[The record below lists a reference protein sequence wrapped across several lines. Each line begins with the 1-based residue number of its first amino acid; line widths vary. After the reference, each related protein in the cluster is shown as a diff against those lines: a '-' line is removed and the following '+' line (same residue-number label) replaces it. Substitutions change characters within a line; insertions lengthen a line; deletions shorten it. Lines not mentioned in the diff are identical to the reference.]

1 MSKPKLCLKSYQP
14 ITNAHQHDF
23 HQLVLP
29 VKGHLD
35 IQVEHVSGRVGQQH
49 AAVICASNDH
59 AFESH
64 DDNQFIVADI
74 PPSLAPAFDKLPVFI
89 HLDTS
94 LNNYI
99 QFLQTQLGETNQQTS
114 IAQNNL
120 SSSNSLLERQM
131 LVLLIQLLDE
141 KHANTP
147 LIDKRIELAR
157 QYIEKHFAEKDCLGH
172 AAHYA
177 AISPRHM
184 RQLFN
189 QYYHVS
195 PSQFLLELRMQGA
208 WQLLTSTQRPLDWIA
223 QYCGYSSLS
232 AFSDRFQKHFSNTP
246 NQVRR
251 LGK

>member
-14 ITNAHQHDF
+14 ITNTHQHDF

-35 IQVEHVSGRVGQQH
+35 IQVEHLSGRVGQKH

-74 PPSLAPAFDKLPVFI
+74 PLSLAPAFDKLPVFI
-89 HLDTS
+89 QLDNS

-99 QFLQTQLGETNQQTS
+99 QFLQTQLNSAAKQNSPHQKS
-114 IAQNNL
+114 IPSN
-120 SSSNSLLERQM
+120 NSLLERQM

-141 KHANTP
+141 KHADNP
-147 LIDKRIELAR
+147 LIDRRIELAR
-157 QYIEKHFAEKDCLGH
+157 QYLEVHFSEKNCLTD
-172 AAHYA
+172 AANYC

-184 RQLFN
+184 RQLFS

-195 PSQFLLELRMQGA
+195 PSQFLLELRMQCA

-223 QYCGYSSLS
+223 QHCGYSTLS

-251 LGK
+251 LSK